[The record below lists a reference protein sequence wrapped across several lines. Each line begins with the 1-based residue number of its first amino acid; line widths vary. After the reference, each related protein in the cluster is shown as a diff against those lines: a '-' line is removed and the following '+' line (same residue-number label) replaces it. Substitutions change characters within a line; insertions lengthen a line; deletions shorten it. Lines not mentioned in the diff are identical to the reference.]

1 MDHRSST
8 APVEPHDVTRRYIE
22 VAGRAIHYR
31 VLGDGPAIVMLHD
44 SPRSSRLHL
53 ATMRALSQRFR
64 VYALDTPG
72 YGNSE
77 PLDKAEPTIADFAAA
92 LGSAITALGIEGAP
106 IYATHTSAK
115 IALEYAAD
123 LASDGAPF
131 EPKRTQ
137 APHCGRVIL
146 DGLSIP
152 ASPTDPAFVAAYMRP
167 FVLDDAGGYLAA
179 EWTRMRDMLRWF
191 PWFNQSPTARMPVAQ
206 PTDAWISAYMI
217 DFLSAG
223 PSYASAYAA
232 AMRYDPTPALMRVS
246 SPVLVAARADDVL
259 YASLDRVPVEH
270 NPALTVARL
279 PADPVAWLAWLEDV
293 LAAAVVDARVAPPL
307 AAQPATGAVY
317 VDLPHGQMRVH
328 RNGAVGHHRP
338 VLILSAPTTLQGLA
352 WQAAMPKRD
361 TLVPELPGFGESD
374 PLPSPTPEA
383 MAAALAAM
391 LRQLG
396 YDSVDLLA
404 TDLATPLGCMLA
416 NGHPDLVSALVL
428 DGCDQ
433 DTASV
438 SRERIAPAF
447 PFDPGGGHIHRY
459 WHMLRDSEANW
470 PWFDGTAST
479 KRGLSPALAA
489 RPLHDALVG
498 ILKQP
503 EYYGDA
509 ARAACREFGA
519 NDFAQLLQPVLL
531 LKHATDP
538 AYQGT
543 DALASQIARSTV
555 SDRPSDLTATAH
567 TVSQFLNEA
576 ALLSETMA

>member
-1 MDHRSST
+1 VFMDHRSST

-64 VYALDTPG
+64 IYALDTPG

-77 PLDKAEPTIADFAAA
+77 PLDKADPTIADFAAA
-92 LGSAITALGIEGAP
+92 LASAIHALGIESAP

-115 IALEYAAD
+115 IALEYAANRIND
-123 LASDGAPF
+123 RPLEA
-131 EPKRTQ
+131 KRTKTVQ
-137 APHCGRVIL
+137 RGRVIL

-152 ASPTDPAFVAAYMRP
+152 ISPADPAFITAYMRP

-191 PWFNQSPTARMPVAQ
+191 PWFDQSPTTRMPVAQ
-206 PTDAWISAYMI
+206 PADAWISAYMI

-270 NPALTVARL
+270 NPALTVERL
-279 PADPVAWLAWLEDV
+279 PADPVGWLAWLENA
-293 LAAAVVDARVAPPL
+293 LAAAVVDAPVAPPL
-307 AAQPATGAVY
+307 AAQPAAGAAY

-328 RNGAVGHHRP
+328 RSGTAGDRP
-338 VLILSAPTTLQGLA
+338 LLILSAPTTLQGLA
-352 WQAAMPKRD
+352 WQAALPERA

-374 PLPSPTPEA
+374 PLPSPTLDG
-383 MAAALAAM
+383 MADALAAM
-391 LRQLG
+391 LQQLG
-396 YDSVDLLA
+396 FDEVDLLA
-404 TDLATPLGCMLA
+404 TGLATPMGCMFTKR
-416 NGHPDLVSALVL
+416 HPDLVTVVVL
-428 DGCDQ
+428 DGCDL

-438 SRERIAPAF
+438 SRDRIAPAF

-459 WHMLRDSEANW
+459 LHMLRDSEANW
-470 PWFDGTAST
+470 PWFDGSASAA
-479 KRGLSPALAA
+479 RGLSPSLAA
-489 RPLHDALVG
+489 GPLHDALVG

-503 EYYGDA
+503 EHYGDA
-509 ARAACREFGA
+509 ARAVYQDAD
-519 NDFAQLLQPVLL
+519 DFAQLLQPVLL
-531 LKHATDP
+531 LNHATDP
-538 AYQGT
+538 AYRGT
-543 DALASQIARSTV
+543 DALASRLTRSTV
-555 SDRPSDLTATAH
+555 ADRPSDLATTAH
-567 TVSQFLNEA
+567 IVSRFLNEA
-576 ALLSETMA
+576 ALLTETLA